1 MTILGIGGLL
11 VSAAGVYYQREAI
24 IERLKPAPPAPPA
37 PAQPVPA
44 QPVPAQPA
52 QPAPTPAASR
62 IPVKRGVRKM
72 E

>member
-24 IERLKPAPPAPPA
+24 MKRFKPAP
-37 PAQPVPA
+37 PA

-52 QPAPTPAASR
+52 PTPAPSR
-62 IPVKRGVRKM
+62 IPVKRGIRGM